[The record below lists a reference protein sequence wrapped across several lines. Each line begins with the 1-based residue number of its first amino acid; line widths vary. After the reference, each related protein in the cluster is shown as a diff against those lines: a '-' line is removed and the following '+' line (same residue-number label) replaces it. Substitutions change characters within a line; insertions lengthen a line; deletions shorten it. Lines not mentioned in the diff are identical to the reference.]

1 MLAKLIAMF
10 AAALI
15 LTVPVGSQQPCSR
28 GLTNAPALFGFRLG
42 MSFDDVR
49 SILGPTIKF
58 WKKPPKNGEG
68 IFFQNFIE
76 EPPSNTLSGVR
87 ALYLRFFNNKL
98 YQVEIFYEDKDRP
111 TKLSDFTNRLSRQI
125 DLPTD
130 SWSIKNGQAAINC
143 GDFMLTADT
152 ILNRHVELT
161 DDAADQ
167 AFKKERQKQK
177 KPSKK
182 KN

>member
-28 GLTNAPALFGFRLG
+28 GLNNAPALFGFRLG

-68 IFFQNFIE
+68 IF
-76 EPPSNTLSGVR
+76 
-87 ALYLRFFNNKL
+87 
-98 YQVEIFYEDKDRP
+98 
-111 TKLSDFTNRLSRQI
+111 
-125 DLPTD
+125 
-130 SWSIKNGQAAINC
+130 
-143 GDFMLTADT
+143 
-152 ILNRHVELT
+152 
-161 DDAADQ
+161 
-167 AFKKERQKQK
+167 
-177 KPSKK
+177 
-182 KN
+182 